1 MKYGG
6 KAAQTVAVAPF
17 SPEEFEMIQRLIRTL
32 VGAAVV
38 AAFAGN
44 VAAQDSKVADEL
56 AKYREALAD
65 GNPADLLEV
74 KGEGLWSEKRGPKN
88 ASLEQCDFGLGPG
101 KLDGAYAQLPRYFKD
116 TGKVMDVE
124 SRLVHCMM
132 TLQGLTKE
140 QATKNWFSKPGTESD
155 IEALVTFIG
164 AKSNGM
170 KINVP
175 ATHPEEAKMAK
186 VGEYIFYR
194 RSGPQDFS
202 CAICHGQDGK
212 RIRLQELGNLT
223 TQEGAGVAM
232 KTWPSYRVSQGAVW
246 TMQRRLID
254 CMRQARWPEPY
265 YLADSI
271 VALQLFLQKTATG
284 TVMETPGIKR

>member
-1 MKYGG
+1 
-6 KAAQTVAVAPF
+6 
-17 SPEEFEMIQRLIRTL
+17 MIQRLMKTL
-32 VGAAVV
+32 VGAAVLV
-38 AAFAGN
+38 AFAGG

-65 GNPADLLEV
+65 GNPADLFEV
-74 KGEGLWSEKRGPKN
+74 KGESLWMEKRGPKN
-88 ASLEQCDFGLGPG
+88 ASLEQCDLGQGPG
-101 KLDGAYAQLPRYFKD
+101 KLDGAYAALPKYFKD

-132 TLQGLTKE
+132 TLQGFTLAE
-140 QATKNWFSKPGTESD
+140 ATKQWYSKPGKDSD

-164 AKSNGM
+164 AKSNG
-170 KINVP
+170 KPINVP

-186 VGEYIFYR
+186 MGEYIFFR

-202 CAICHGQDGK
+202 CSICHGQEGK
-212 RIRLQELGNLT
+212 RIRLQDLGNLT
-223 TQEGAGVAM
+223 TKEGAGFAM
-232 KTWPSYRVSQGAVW
+232 KTWPSYRVSQGTVW

-254 CMRQARWPEPY
+254 CMRQARWPEPE

-271 VALQLFLQKTATG
+271 IALETYLQKTATG

>member
-1 MKYGG
+1 MRQGTG
-6 KAAQTVAVAPF
+6 FVLLAGALAVF
-17 SPEEFEMIQRLIRTL
+17 GLT
-32 VGAAVV
+32 GTT
-38 AAFAGN
+38 
-44 VAAQDSKVADEL
+44 AAQDSKVADEL

-74 KGEGLWSEKRGPKN
+74 KGAALWAEKRGPKN

-101 KLDGAYAQLPRYFKD
+101 KLEGAYAQLPRYFKD

-124 SRLVHCMM
+124 SRLVHCMV
-132 TLQGLTKE
+132 TLQGFKQEDVTK
-140 QATKNWFSKPGTESD
+140 QWFSRPGTESD

-170 KINVP
+170 PINVP
-175 ATHPEEAKMAK
+175 ATHPEEKKMYQI
-186 VGEYIFYR
+186 GEYVFYR

-223 TQEGAGVAM
+223 TKEGAGTAM

-246 TMQRRLID
+246 TMERRLID
-254 CMRQARWPEPY
+254 CMRQARFPEPK
-265 YLADSI
+265 YLSDSI
-271 VALQLFLQKTATG
+271 IALQVYLQKNATG

>member
-1 MKYGG
+1 
-6 KAAQTVAVAPF
+6 
-17 SPEEFEMIQRLIRTL
+17 MIRRLTRTL
-32 VGAAVV
+32 VGATIAAVFTCG
-38 AAFAGN
+38 AT
-44 VAAQDSKVADEL
+44 AQDSKVADEL

-74 KGEGLWSEKRGPKN
+74 KGAALWAEKRGPKN

-124 SRLVHCMM
+124 SRLVHCMV
-132 TLQGLTKE
+132 TLQGFRQE
-140 QATKNWFSKPGTESD
+140 DATTQWFSKPGTESD

-170 KINVP
+170 PIKVP
-175 ATHPEEAKMAK
+175 ATHPAEKKMYQ
-186 VGEYIFYR
+186 VGEYVFYR

-202 CAICHGQDGK
+202 CAICHGQEGK

-223 TQEGAGVAM
+223 TKEGAGAAM

-246 TMQRRLID
+246 TMERRLID
-254 CMRQARWPEPY
+254 CMRQARFPEPK
-265 YLADSI
+265 YLSDSI
-271 VALQLFLQKTATG
+271 IALQVYLQKNATG

>member
-1 MKYGG
+1 MN
-6 KAAQTVAVAPF
+6 
-17 SPEEFEMIQRLIRTL
+17 QRLTKTL
-32 VGAAVV
+32 VGLAVATACIGSV
-38 AAFAGN
+38 S
-44 VAAQDSKVADEL
+44 AQDSKVADEL

-65 GNPADLLEV
+65 GNPADLLDA
-74 KGEGLWSEKRGPKN
+74 KGEALWSEKRGPKN
-88 ASLEQCDFGLGPG
+88 ASLEQCDLGMGPG
-101 KLDGAYAQLPRYFKD
+101 KLEGAYASLPKFFKD

-132 TLQGLTKE
+132 TLQGFTYE
-140 QATKNWFSKPGTESD
+140 QATKNWYSKPGTESD
-155 IEALVTFIG
+155 IEALVTFVG

-175 ATHPEEAKMAK
+175 AKHPEEAKMAK
-186 VGEYIFYR
+186 MGEYIFYR

-202 CAICHGQDGK
+202 CSICHGQEGK
-212 RIRLQELGNLT
+212 RIRLQDLGNLT
-223 TQEGAGVAM
+223 TQEGAGTAM

-254 CMRQARWPEPY
+254 CMRQARFPEPK

-271 VALQLFLQKTATG
+271 VALETFLQKNATG

>member
-1 MKYGG
+1 MIRRLMK
-6 KAAQTVAVAPF
+6 
-17 SPEEFEMIQRLIRTL
+17 TL
-32 VGAAVV
+32 VGVAVFS
-38 AAFAGN
+38 AFAGG

-65 GNPADLLEV
+65 GNPADLFEV
-74 KGEGLWSEKRGPKN
+74 KGESLWLEKRGPNN
-88 ASLEQCDFGLGPG
+88 ASLEQCDLGQGPG
-101 KLDGAYAQLPRYFKD
+101 KLEGAYAALPKYFKD

-132 TLQGLTKE
+132 TLQGFTLAE
-140 QATKNWFSKPGTESD
+140 ATRQWYSKPGKDSD

-164 AKSNGM
+164 AKSNG
-170 KINVP
+170 KPINVP

-186 VGEYIFYR
+186 MGESIFYR

-202 CAICHGQDGK
+202 CSICHGQEGK
-212 RIRLQELGNLT
+212 RIRLQDLGNLT
-223 TQEGAGVAM
+223 TKDGAGFAM
-232 KTWPSYRVSQGAVW
+232 KTWPSYRVSQGTVW

-254 CMRQARWPEPY
+254 CMRQARWPEPA

-271 VALQLFLQKTATG
+271 IALETYLQKTATG

>member
-132 TLQGLTKE
+132 TLQGFTKE

-164 AKSNGM
+164 AKSNG
-170 KINVP
+170 KPINVP
-175 ATHPEEAKMAK
+175 ATHPEEKKMYQI
-186 VGEYIFYR
+186 GEYIFYR

-202 CAICHGQDGK
+202 CAICHGQNDK
-212 RIRLQELGNLT
+212 RIRLQDLGNLT
-223 TQEGAGVAM
+223 TKEGAGTAM

-246 TMQRRLID
+246 TMERRLID
-254 CMRQARWPEPY
+254 CMRQARFPEPN
-265 YLADSI
+265 YLSDSI
-271 VALQLFLQKTATG
+271 VALQVYLQKNATG

>member
-1 MKYGG
+1 MRQG
-6 KAAQTVAVAPF
+6 
-17 SPEEFEMIQRLIRTL
+17 LIRTL
-32 VGAAVV
+32 VGVAVATTLV
-38 AAFAGN
+38 GGA
-44 VAAQDSKVADEL
+44 AAQDSKVADEL

-74 KGEGLWSEKRGPKN
+74 KGAALWAEKRGPRN

-116 TGKVMDVE
+116 AGKVMDVE

-132 TLQGLTKE
+132 TLQGFTKE

-175 ATHPEEAKMAK
+175 AKHPEEVRMAK

-223 TQEGAGVAM
+223 TKEGAVTAM

-246 TMQRRLID
+246 TMERRLID
-254 CMRQARWPEPY
+254 CMRQARFPEPK
-265 YLADSI
+265 YLSDSI
-271 VALQLFLQKTATG
+271 IALQVYLQKNATG

>member
-1 MKYGG
+1 MIRRLMK
-6 KAAQTVAVAPF
+6 
-17 SPEEFEMIQRLIRTL
+17 TL
-32 VGAAVV
+32 VGAAVF
-38 AAFAGN
+38 AASAGG
-44 VAAQDSKVADEL
+44 VVAQDSKVADEI

-65 GNPADLLEV
+65 GNPADLFEV
-74 KGEGLWSEKRGPKN
+74 KGEGLWLEKRGPKN
-88 ASLEQCDFGLGPG
+88 ASLEQCDLGQGPG
-101 KLDGAYAQLPRYFKD
+101 KLDGAYAALPKYFKD

-124 SRLVHCMM
+124 SRLVHCMVM
-132 TLQGLTKE
+132 LQGFTQAEVTK
-140 QATKNWFSKPGTESD
+140 QWYSKPGKDSD
-155 IEALVTFIG
+155 IEALVTYIG

-186 VGEYIFYR
+186 MGEYIFYR

-202 CAICHGQDGK
+202 CAICHGQEGK

-223 TQEGAGVAM
+223 TRDGAGFAM
-232 KTWPSYRVSQGAVW
+232 KTWPSYRVSQGTVW

-254 CMRQARWPEPY
+254 CMRQARWPEPN

-271 VALQLFLQKTATG
+271 IALETFLQKTATG

>member
-1 MKYGG
+1 MKRGG
-6 KAAQTVAVAPF
+6 KPAQTVAAALTGGVD
-17 SPEEFEMIQRLIRTL
+17 MIQALMRTL
-32 VGAAVV
+32 LGVVV
-38 AAFAGN
+38 AGACIGS

-74 KGEGLWSEKRGPKN
+74 KGEALWAEKRGPRN
-88 ASLEQCDFGLGPG
+88 ASLEQCELGLGPG
-101 KLDGAYAQLPRYFKD
+101 KLEGAYAQLPRYFAD
-116 TGKVMDVE
+116 TRKVMDVE
-124 SRLVHCMM
+124 SRLVYCMV
-132 TLQGLTKE
+132 TLQGFKQEEVTR
-140 QATKNWFSKPGTESD
+140 QWFSKPGKESD

-164 AKSNGM
+164 AKSNG
-170 KINVP
+170 KPINVP
-175 ATHPEEAKMAK
+175 AAHPEEQRMAK
-186 VGEYIFYR
+186 IGEYIFYR

-223 TQEGAGVAM
+223 TREGAGTAM

-254 CMRQARWPEPY
+254 CMRQARWPEPN

-271 VALQLFLQKTATG
+271 IALETFLQKTATG

>member
-1 MKYGG
+1 MKQSMLTWAVS
-6 KAAQTVAVAPF
+6 AA
-17 SPEEFEMIQRLIRTL
+17 
-32 VGAAVV
+32 AAVMAGF
-38 AAFAGN
+38 AAP
-44 VAAQDSKVADEL
+44 VLAQDSKVADEI
-56 AKYREALAD
+56 AKYREALND

-74 KGEGLWSEKRGPKN
+74 KGEGLWSQKRGPKN
-88 ASLEQCDFGLGPG
+88 ASLEQCDLGQGPG
-101 KLDGAYAQLPRYFKD
+101 KLEGAYAALPKYFKD
-116 TGKVMDVE
+116 TNKVMDVE
-124 SRLVHCMM
+124 SRLVHCMV
-132 TLQGLTKE
+132 TLQGFTQAEVTK
-140 QATKNWFSKPGTESD
+140 QWYSKPGTESD

-186 VGEYIFYR
+186 MGEYIFYR

-202 CAICHGQDGK
+202 CSICHGQEGK

-223 TQEGAGVAM
+223 TKEGAGFAM

-254 CMRQARWPEPY
+254 CMRQARWPEPN

-271 VALQLFLQKTATG
+271 IALETFLQKTATG

>member
-17 SPEEFEMIQRLIRTL
+17 SPEEFEMIQRFIRTL

-38 AAFAGN
+38 AAFAGGA
-44 VAAQDSKVADEL
+44 AAQDSKVADEL

-132 TLQGLTKE
+132 TLQGFTKE

-164 AKSNGM
+164 AKSNG
-170 KINVP
+170 KPINVP
-175 ATHPEEAKMAK
+175 ATHPEEKKMYQI
-186 VGEYIFYR
+186 GEYIFYR

-202 CAICHGQDGK
+202 CAICHGQNDK
-212 RIRLQELGNLT
+212 RIRLQDLGNLT
-223 TQEGAGVAM
+223 TKEGAGTAM

-246 TMQRRLID
+246 TMERRLID
-254 CMRQARWPEPY
+254 CMRQARFPEPN
-265 YLADSI
+265 YLSDSI
-271 VALQLFLQKTATG
+271 VALQVYLQKNATG

>member
-1 MKYGG
+1 MEESLMTRRLM
-6 KAAQTVAVAPF
+6 QTLA
-17 SPEEFEMIQRLIRTL
+17 
-32 VGAAVV
+32 GAAVF
-38 AAFAGN
+38 AALAGG
-44 VAAQDSKVADEL
+44 VPAQDSKVADEI

-65 GNPADLLEV
+65 GNPADLFEV
-74 KGEGLWSEKRGPKN
+74 KGEGLWTEKRGPKN
-88 ASLEQCDFGLGPG
+88 ASLEQCDMGLGPG
-101 KLDGAYAQLPRYFKD
+101 KLDGAYAALPRYFKD

-124 SRLVHCMM
+124 SRLVHCMV
-132 TLQGLTKE
+132 TLQGFT
-140 QATKNWFSKPGTESD
+140 QAEATRQWYSKPGKDSD
-155 IEALVTFIG
+155 IEALVTYIG

-186 VGEYIFYR
+186 MGEYIFYR

-202 CAICHGQDGK
+202 CSICHGQEGK

-223 TQEGAGVAM
+223 TKDGAGFAM
-232 KTWPSYRVSQGAVW
+232 KTWPSYRVSQGTVW

-254 CMRQARWPEPY
+254 CMRQARWPEPN

-271 VALQLFLQKTATG
+271 IALETYLQKTATG

>member
-1 MKYGG
+1 MFPGI
-6 KAAQTVAVAPF
+6 
-17 SPEEFEMIQRLIRTL
+17 SRRLAL
-32 VGAAVV
+32 FVLPALWCGAA
-38 AAFAGN
+38 
-44 VAAQDSKVADEL
+44 AAQDSKVAEEI

-65 GNPADLLEV
+65 GNPADLLEL
-74 KGEGLWSEKRGPKN
+74 KGEALWAEKRGPKQ
-88 ASLEQCDFGLGPG
+88 ASLEQCDLGLGPG
-101 KLDGAYAQLPRYFKD
+101 KLAGAYARLPRYFKD

-124 SRLVHCMM
+124 SRLVHCMV
-132 TLQGLTKE
+132 TLQGYTAAEVTK
-140 QATKNWFSKPGTESD
+140 QWYSMPGAESD

-164 AKSNGM
+164 AKSNGL
-170 KINVP
+170 KIDAP
-175 ATHPEEAKMAK
+175 ASHPEEAKMARM
-186 VGEYIFYR
+186 GEYIFYR

-223 TQEGAGVAM
+223 TREGAGMAM

-254 CMRQARWPEPY
+254 CMRQARWPEPS
-265 YLADSI
+265 YLADSV
-271 VALQLFLQKTATG
+271 VALETYLQKTATG

>member
-1 MKYGG
+1 MRQGTGYVLL
-6 KAAQTVAVAPF
+6 A
-17 SPEEFEMIQRLIRTL
+17 
-32 VGAAVV
+32 GALGVL
-38 AAFAGN
+38 GLTGTT
-44 VAAQDSKVADEL
+44 AAQDSKVADEL

-74 KGEGLWSEKRGPKN
+74 KGAALWAEKRGPKN

-124 SRLVHCMM
+124 SRLVHCMV
-132 TLQGLTKE
+132 TLQGFKQEDVTR
-140 QATKNWFSKPGTESD
+140 QWFSKPGTESE

-170 KINVP
+170 PINVP
-175 ATHPEEAKMAK
+175 ATHPEEKKMYQI
-186 VGEYIFYR
+186 GEYVFYR

-223 TQEGAGVAM
+223 TKEGDEDLAVLSRFAGGGVDHGASPDRLHAPGALPRTEISLRFHHRPAGVPAEECDGHRDGNAG
-232 KTWPSYRVSQGAVW
+232 Y
-246 TMQRRLID
+246 
-254 CMRQARWPEPY
+254 QALR
-265 YLADSI
+265 
-271 VALQLFLQKTATG
+271 G
-284 TVMETPGIKR
+284 

>member
-1 MKYGG
+1 MIRRLMK
-6 KAAQTVAVAPF
+6 
-17 SPEEFEMIQRLIRTL
+17 TL
-32 VGAAVV
+32 VGTAVLV
-38 AAFAGN
+38 AFAGG

-65 GNPADLLEV
+65 GNPADLFEV
-74 KGEGLWSEKRGPKN
+74 KGEGLWMEKRGPKN
-88 ASLEQCDFGLGPG
+88 ASLEQCDLGQGPG
-101 KLDGAYAQLPRYFKD
+101 KLDGAYAALPRYFKD

-124 SRLVHCMM
+124 SRLVHCMV
-132 TLQGLTKE
+132 TLQGFT
-140 QATKNWFSKPGTESD
+140 QAEATRQWYSKPGKDSD
-155 IEALVTFIG
+155 IEALVTYIG

-170 KINVP
+170 KIAVP
-175 ATHPEEAKMAK
+175 ATHPEEAKMARM
-186 VGEYIFYR
+186 GEYIFYR

-202 CAICHGQDGK
+202 CAICHGQEGK

-223 TQEGAGVAM
+223 TKDGAGFAM
-232 KTWPSYRVSQGAVW
+232 KTWPSYRVSQGTVW

-254 CMRQARWPEPY
+254 CMRQARWPEPN

-271 VALQLFLQKTATG
+271 IALETYLQKTATG